1 MESIARTWGRKG
13 VLGFFSGN
21 SAGTEILS
29 NQAKLLFDFSGNSAG
44 TEILSNQA
52 KLLFD
57 FACCS
62 NWQLQCNCPYMP
74 LGLLRKRFRTVRENS
89 FLLGCMLQLFTH

>member
-21 SAGTEILS
+21 SAGTVILS
-29 NQAKLLFDFSGNSAG
+29 S
-44 TEILSNQA
+44 QA

-57 FACCS
+57 FACCRK
-62 NWQLQCNCPYMP
+62 WQLHCTCSHMLWKHLRIVHESY
-74 LGLLRKRFRTVRENS
+74 LLLV
-89 FLLGCMLQLFTH
+89 CMLQLFTP